1 MNEANDLRRENETLR
16 ERLSGLSE
24 ASRRINRSLDFD
36 TVLQDVVDSAQVLI
50 GSRYGGMVVFDD
62 TGELQSFVTSGF
74 DAEQHQRLID
84 LPEKFALFKHFSRL
98 SEPIR
103 VRDFNGLVRSLG
115 FTGLRWPVRMDE
127 EFAFLAAPIMHQNES
142 IGNIYLA
149 DKEGGG
155 EFTKADEDTL
165 VMFASQAALVISNA
179 GRHRDEQRSRVG
191 LETLIDT
198 SPVGVVVMD
207 ATTGT
212 PVLFNRESVRIL
224 ESLQTPERPP
234 EHLLEIL
241 TIVRADGREVSLEE
255 LTVAQVMN
263 IGETVRA
270 EEVVFRVPDGR
281 SVTTLINATPI
292 RSEGGEIETFVVTM
306 QDLSDVEELERMRA
320 DFLAMVSHELRT
332 PLTSIKG
339 SASTLLEQASSLHPA
354 EMRQFFRIIVD
365 QSERMRRLI
374 SDLLDVAQIESSSL
388 PVDPGPVDLTGLLD
402 EAKSTFR
409 SGGGRNGLRID
420 LAPELP
426 LIMADRHRI
435 VQVLGNLLS
444 TASRNSEEGSPIR
457 ISAVRE
463 DFHVAVSVTDSGRGV
478 PAEQLPYLFR
488 KFFRVE
494 GEDRAGDTGLGLAI
508 CKGIVEAHGGR
519 IWAESDGPG
528 LGSRFTFTIPIV
540 EASSD
545 AVIAPAQPPARL
557 SSAEGE
563 PQRIL
568 VVDDDPQALRYI
580 RNTLAEAGYAPVV
593 TGDPEDV
600 FRLMRTTDPHLVLLD
615 LMLPGTDGFALMQE
629 ILRTYEVP
637 VIFLSA
643 YGQENNVARAFNLG
657 AADYVVKPFAPTEL
671 HARIQA
677 ALRKREYG
685 QSRLAEPYTL
695 GDLTINYAER
705 KVVVGGQSVELTPI
719 EYRLLYELSVNAG
732 RVLTHEFLLNRVWGS
747 ALERDSQ
754 PVRSFVKKLRRKLG
768 DDARNPRYIFNQ
780 PRVGYRMPRAER
792 PPGQRLEVN

>member
-1 MNEANDLRRENETLR
+1 MNEAHDLRRENETLR

-36 TVLQDVVDSAQVLI
+36 TVLQDVVDSARTLI
-50 GSRYGGMVVFDD
+50 GSRYGVMVVFDE

-74 DAEQHQRLID
+74 DAEEHQRLID
-84 LPEKFALFKHFSRL
+84 LPDKFAPFKHFSWL
-98 SEPIR
+98 SEPLR
-103 VRDFNGLVRSLG
+103 VREFNGLVRSLG
-115 FTGLRWPVRMDE
+115 FGGLRLPMRVGE
-127 EFAFLAAPIMHQNES
+127 EFAFLAAPIMHWNES

-149 DKEGGG
+149 HKEGGE
-155 EFTKADEDTL
+155 EFTQADEDTL
-165 VMFASQAALVISNA
+165 VMFASQAALVIANA
-179 GRHRDEQRSRVG
+179 GRHLDEQRSRVG

-198 SPVGVVVMD
+198 SPVGVVVFD

-212 PVLFNRESVRIL
+212 PVSFNREAVRIL

-255 LTVAQVMN
+255 LTVAQALYT
-263 IGETVRA
+263 GETVRA

-281 SVTTLINATPI
+281 SVTALINATPI

-306 QDLSDVEELERMRA
+306 QDLSAVEELERIRA

-339 SASTLLEQASSLHPA
+339 SASTLLEQAASLHPA

-402 EAKSTFR
+402 EAKSTFQ
-409 SGGGRNGLRID
+409 SGGGRNGIQID

-435 VQVLGNLLS
+435 VQVLGNLFS
-444 TASRNSEEGSPIR
+444 NASRNSDEGSPIR

-463 DFHVAVSVTDSGRGV
+463 DFHVAVSVTYSGRGV

-488 KFFRVE
+488 KFFRVK
-494 GEDRAGDTGLGLAI
+494 GEDRVGDTGLGLAI

-528 LGSRFTFTIPIV
+528 LGSRFTLTIPIV
-540 EASSD
+540 EAGND
-545 AVIAPAQPPARL
+545 VVIVPAQPPARL
-557 SSAEGE
+557 RRAEE
-563 PQRIL
+563 EAQRVL
-568 VVDDDPQALRYI
+568 VVDDDPQALTYI
-580 RNTLAEAGYAPVV
+580 RNTLADAGYAPVV

-600 FRLMRTTDPHLVLLD
+600 SRLMRTTDPHLVLLD
-615 LMLPGTDGFALMQE
+615 LMLPGKDGFALMQD
-629 ILRTYEVP
+629 ILRAYDVP

-643 YGQENNVARAFNLG
+643 YGQESNVARALDLG

-671 HARIQA
+671 AARIRA
-677 ALRKREYG
+677 ALRKREHG
-685 QSRLAEPYTL
+685 QFGLAETYTL

-705 KVVVGGQSVELTPI
+705 EVVVGGRSVDLTPI

-732 RVLTHEFLLNRVWGS
+732 RVVSHEFLLNRIWG
-747 ALERDSQ
+747 LDRELDSQ

-768 DDARNPRYIFNQ
+768 DDARNPRYIFSQ

-792 PPGQRLEVN
+792 P

>member
-1 MNEANDLRRENETLR
+1 MAEADDLRRENETLR

-24 ASRRINRSLDFD
+24 ASLRINRSLDFD
-36 TVLQDVVDSAQVLI
+36 TVLQETVDSARALI
-50 GSRYGGMVVFDD
+50 GSRYGGMVVFDE

-74 DAEQHQRLID
+74 DAEEHQRLID
-84 LPEKFALFKHFSRL
+84 LPDRFELFKHFSWL
-98 SEPIR
+98 SEPLR
-103 VRDFNGLVRSLG
+103 VREFNGLIRSLG
-115 FTGLRWPVRMDE
+115 FTGLRLPIGVDD
-127 EFAFLAAPIMHQNES
+127 EFAFLAAPIMHRDES
-142 IGNIYLA
+142 IGNIYLTH
-149 DKEGGG
+149 KEGGE
-155 EFTKADEDTL
+155 EFSEADENTL
-165 VMFASQAALVISNA
+165 VMFASQAALVIANA
-179 GRHRDEQRSRVG
+179 GRHREEQRSRVG

-198 SPVGVVVMD
+198 SPVGVVVLD
-207 ATTGT
+207 ATMGT
-212 PVLFNRESVRIL
+212 PVLSNREAMRIL
-224 ESLQTPERPP
+224 ESLHTPDRPP

-255 LTVAQVMN
+255 LTVAQVLN
-263 IGETVRA
+263 TGETVRA
-270 EEVVFRVPDGR
+270 EEVVFQVPDGR
-281 SVTTLINATPI
+281 SVTALINATPI
-292 RSEGGEIETFVVTM
+292 RSEDGEIETFVVTM
-306 QDLSDVEELERMRA
+306 QDLSAVEELERMRA
-320 DFLAMVSHELRT
+320 EFLAMVSHELRT

-339 SASTLLEQASSLHPA
+339 SASTLLEQAASLHPA
-354 EMRQFFRIIVD
+354 EMRQFFRIIVEQAD
-365 QSERMRRLI
+365 RMRGLI
-374 SDLLDVAQIESSSL
+374 SDLLDVARIETGAL
-388 PVDPGPVDLTGLLD
+388 PVDPTPVDLAGLVD
-402 EAKSTFR
+402 EARSTFQ
-409 SGGGRNGLRID
+409 SGGGRNDIQIN

-444 TASRNSEEGSPIR
+444 NASRNSDEGSPIR
-457 ISAVRE
+457 ISVVRE
-463 DFHVAVSVTDSGRGV
+463 DLHVAVSVTDSGRGV

-494 GEDRAGDTGLGLAI
+494 GEDQGGDTGLGLAI

-540 EASSD
+540 AAD
-545 AVIAPAQPPARL
+545 NDVVIVQAQPPARL
-557 SSAEGE
+557 RRAEGE

-568 VVDDDPQALRYI
+568 AVDDDPQALRYI
-580 RNTLAEAGYAPVV
+580 RNTLAGAGYEPVV
-593 TGDPEDV
+593 TGDPEEV

-615 LMLPGTDGFALMQE
+615 LMLPGTDGFALMQD

-643 YGQENNVARAFNLG
+643 YGQEHNVARAFDLG

-671 HARIQA
+671 DARIRA

-685 QSRLAEPYTL
+685 QFGLAEPYIL

-705 KVVVGGQSVELTPI
+705 EVEVEDRPVELTPI
-719 EYRLLYELSVNAG
+719 EYRLLYELSINAG
-732 RVLTHEFLLNRVWGS
+732 RVLTHEFLLNRVWGQKW
-747 ALERDSQ
+747 ERDSQ

-768 DDARNPRYIFNQ
+768 DDARNPRYIFSQ

-792 PPGQRLEVN
+792 PPG